1 MDLNGSG
8 DFDKPLPE
16 QRTADEIA
24 AGKTETD
31 PEGERLFF
39 AGKIRDKTPE
49 FQSAEGVT
57 FTFQIPSNATPGKSR
72 LRIVFSDAWFAGMF
86 NPVGQHAKGFTI
98 DFNVEITGSNPG
110 RVVVDTRDQ
119 GVADE
124 PEGLVGVPDGIQTVE
139 GGISQ
144 AVLDGSNL
152 NLQNVE
158 KAWIYNAEGKFIQ
171 FVQGGAQTIDVAGY
185 VPGTYVVKMQNGQII
200 RSTKFVVK

>member
-1 MDLNGSG
+1 M
-8 DFDKPLPE
+8 
-16 QRTADEIA
+16 
-24 AGKTETD
+24 
-31 PEGERLFF
+31 
-39 AGKIRDKTPE
+39 
-49 FQSAEGVT
+49 T

-110 RVVVDTRDQ
+110 RVVVDTRDK
-119 GVADE
+119 GVAEE
-124 PEGLVGVPDGIQTVE
+124 PEGLAGVPDGIQTVE